1 MKTIFRN
8 LLKAIGIMAYFVI
21 LNIAY
26 VRMNVDRL
34 MNDIEIFAGTFL
46 VFGLIMLEIAYKKDS
61 GKTAIS
67 GIELLVLS
75 MHSLSIKHVIA
86 FYEYDFRFYLLTSSY
101 VFAIYYVLK
110 SIIIYTKEKR
120 KYLKNL
126 SDISEIVKEEPIKKE
141 AKKRRKIKEE
151 KFVVENEKNRKTEKE
166 NKAKKETKKVNKK
179 DKEKKEQ
186 NKEENE
192 QINKEDK
199 KEKNK
204 EETKKKKTTTK
215 KTNSKSK
222 TSKSTKKTNK
232 EDKEK
237 EETIEEKNVEE
248 KPKRTRKT
256 TKKKKEVEK
265 DD

>member
-1 MKTIFRN
+1 MKTVFRN

-26 VRMNVDRL
+26 VRMNADRL
-34 MNDIEIFAGTFL
+34 MNDIEIFAGAFL
-46 VFGLIMLEIAYKKDS
+46 VFGLIMLEVAYKKDS

-75 MHSLSIKHVIA
+75 MHSLSIKHVIT
-86 FYEYDFRFYLLTSSY
+86 FYQYDFRFYLLTSSY

-141 AKKRRKIKEE
+141 AKKRRK
-151 KFVVENEKNRKTEKE
+151 T
-166 NKAKKETKKVNKK
+166 KETKSEENKK
-179 DKEKKEQ
+179 IDKQYVKEKLKQVATVKKDEEKSKKTK
-186 NKEENE
+186 NK
-192 QINKEDK
+192 DK
-199 KEKNK
+199 KEKEEEVRKENK
-204 EETKKKKTTTK
+204 KQEKKPRQTKKEKKT
-215 KTNSKSK
+215 
-222 TSKSTKKTNK
+222 
-232 EDKEK
+232 EK
-237 EETIEEKNVEE
+237 IEENEKKVKGEE
-248 KPKRTRKT
+248 VKTKTR
-256 TKKKKEVEK
+256 KKKKEVVK

>member
-1 MKTIFRN
+1 MKTVFRN

-26 VRMNVDRL
+26 VRMNADRL
-34 MNDIEIFAGTFL
+34 MNDIEIFAGAFL

-151 KFVVENEKNRKTEKE
+151 KIVVENEKNRKTEKE
-166 NKAKKETKKVNKK
+166 NKVKKENK
-179 DKEKKEQ
+179 
-186 NKEENE
+186 
-192 QINKEDK
+192 QIKKEDK
-199 KEKNK
+199 KEESK

-215 KTNSKSK
+215 KTNAKSK

-232 EDKEK
+232 ENKEK

>member
-75 MHSLSIKHVIA
+75 MHSLSIKHVIT
-86 FYEYDFRFYLLTSSY
+86 FYQYDFRFYLLTSSY

-110 SIIIYTKEKR
+110 STIIYTKEKR

-141 AKKRRKIKEE
+141 AKKRRKPKETKTE
-151 KFVVENEKNRKTEKE
+151 ENEKINLIHVKEKIKHVTTVKKGKKDETKEKTKKTKKTEEIEK
-166 NKAKKETKKVNKK
+166 KKGKQKETKN
-179 DKEKKEQ
+179 
-186 NKEENE
+186 
-192 QINKEDK
+192 
-199 KEKNK
+199 
-204 EETKKKKTTTK
+204 
-215 KTNSKSK
+215 
-222 TSKSTKKTNK
+222 
-232 EDKEK
+232 KEK
-237 EETIEEKNVEE
+237 EEKAKEEKKESKKQE
-248 KPKRTRKT
+248 KKPKQTKKEKKSEETEENKNKEKVEVKAKTR
-256 TKKKKEVEK
+256 KKKKEVVK